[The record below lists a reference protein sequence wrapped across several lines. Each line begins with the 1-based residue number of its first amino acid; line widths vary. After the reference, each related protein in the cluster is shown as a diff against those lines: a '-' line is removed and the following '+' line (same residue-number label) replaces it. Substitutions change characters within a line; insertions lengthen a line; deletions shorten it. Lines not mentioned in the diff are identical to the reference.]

1 MCKLLQCVNL
11 LYFQT
16 TTLNF
21 ITGGQGSRQYA
32 HEGDEVEVH
41 QLNAEPQRS
50 FELLGDLSSDSDDD
64 AFISEAP
71 PEYHDIMLD
80 SPIPI
85 TLETDQLTTRVS
97 VYMDSTDTP
106 PYVAEQ
112 PPQPP
117 PPQQQRQQQ
126 QQRQPQQQRQ
136 QQVFVP

>member
-1 MCKLLQCVNL
+1 M
-11 LYFQT
+11 
-16 TTLNF
+16 
-21 ITGGQGSRQYA
+21 
-32 HEGDEVEVH
+32 EVH

-50 FELLGDLSSDSDDD
+50 FELLGDLSSDSDED

-97 VYMDSTDTP
+97 VYTDSTDTP

-112 PPQPP
+112 PS
-117 PPQQQRQQQ
+117 QQQRQQQ

-136 QQVFVP
+136 QQQQQQQQQQVFVP